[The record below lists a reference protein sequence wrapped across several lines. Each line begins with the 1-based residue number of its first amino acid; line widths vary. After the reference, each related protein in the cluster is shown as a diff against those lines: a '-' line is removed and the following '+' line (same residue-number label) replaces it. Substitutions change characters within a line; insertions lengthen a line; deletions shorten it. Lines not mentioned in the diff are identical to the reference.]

1 MSNIIRVG
9 AEAVISRCTLMG
21 FDVVSKHRV
30 PKPYRISELDK
41 KVRESRMI
49 HEVRVILNLKR
60 AGIPC
65 PAVLLFDR
73 KETTIYM
80 QYIDGVELRRW
91 LDGKGEEEII
101 NVSYSL
107 GRLVGRMH
115 KLGIAHG
122 DLTTSNIL
130 IDDSGKLYFVD
141 FGLSIFTNELEDLA
155 VDIHLLD
162 RSLESGHFSIKEVF
176 MNSFLQGYVNIMGR
190 DFTRGLIYK
199 IREIRKRGRYVEERK
214 E

>member
-1 MSNIIRVG
+1 MGNIIRVG
-9 AEAVISRCTLMG
+9 AEAVISKSTLIG
-21 FDVVSKHRV
+21 LEVVSKHRV
-30 PKPYRISELDK
+30 PKPYRIPELDR
-41 KVRESRMI
+41 KVRESRMV
-49 HEVRVILNLKR
+49 HEVKVILSLKR

-65 PAVLLFDR
+65 PAVLFIDR
-73 KETTIYM
+73 EEAAIYM

-91 LDGKGEEEII
+91 LNGKGGQEIV

-107 GRLVGRMH
+107 GRLVGKMH

-130 IDDSGKLYFVD
+130 IDNSGKLYFVD

-162 RSLESGHFSIKEVF
+162 RSLESGHFSVREVF
-176 MNSFLQGYVNIMGR
+176 MGSFLQGYAEIMGKN
-190 DFTRGLIYK
+190 FTRDLISK
-199 IREIRKRGRYVEERK
+199 IKGIRMRGRYVEERK
-214 E
+214 K

>member
-1 MSNIIRVG
+1 MGQELREKR
-9 AEAVISRCTLMG
+9 EA
-21 FDVVSKHRV
+21 
-30 PKPYRISELDK
+30 
-41 KVRESRMI
+41 RMI
-49 HEVRVILNLKR
+49 HEVKVILSLKR

-65 PAVLLFDR
+65 PAILLIDR
-73 KETTIYM
+73 EEATIYM

-91 LDGKGEEEII
+91 LDVKGEEEVI

-107 GRLVGRMH
+107 GRLVGKMH

-130 IDDSGKLYFVD
+130 IDNSGKLYFVD

-162 RSLESGHFSIKEVF
+162 RSLESGHFSVREVF
-176 MNSFLQGYVNIMGR
+176 MDSFLQGYAEIMGKK
-190 DFTRGLIYK
+190 FTRDLVSK
-199 IREIRKRGRYVEERK
+199 IKEIRMRGRYVEERK
-214 E
+214 K